1 MAQRKRASQSKSKK
15 RKKAP
20 PQPRRPFGVA
30 AVSTPDAECLGADV
44 NAPVTQ
50 RMIGLA
56 KDQLGAVPQFWGRY
70 FKGPGDQ
77 NPVRYQSHLEGPVL
91 RGNNIR
97 VLPIAQQTNHV
108 DGDGQLGSQD
118 GTRNAA
124 AIIGSF
130 GRNYLSAMQ
139 GVYVFVDVEGPPNQS
154 LHTDYY
160 RGWSDALIAGGKSD
174 MVFFDNEED
183 RPITF
188 WPCVYGAEGDDKTWS
203 SLVAAIASGAVCH
216 GTWIA
221 RPGKL
226 GCHPLGPWDEQFI
239 RPESL
244 PASVPILVWQ
254 GVQECQNIDYNRANP
269 ASSTDLMVGLVLPPN
284 LQDEWLIS

>member
-1 MAQRKRASQSKSKK
+1 MVRRKKPPKSKSKQRSKPPTTSK
-15 RKKAP
+15 RS
-20 PQPRRPFGVA
+20 RA
-30 AVSTPDAECLGADV
+30 ALADPECLGADV
-44 NAPVTQ
+44 NAVVTQ
-50 RMIGLA
+50 GMVGIA
-56 KDQLGAVPQFWGRY
+56 KRQLGTVPQFWGRY

-77 NPVRYQSHLEGPVL
+77 NPVRYQSQLEGPVL
-91 RGNNIR
+91 RSNNIR

-108 DGDGQLGSQD
+108 DGDKQLGSQD

-124 AIIGSF
+124 AIIASF
-130 GRNYLSAMQ
+130 GRNYLSAME
-139 GVYVFVDVEGPPNQS
+139 GIYVFLDVEGPPNQS
-154 LHTDYY
+154 LQTGYY
-160 RGWSDALIAGGKSD
+160 RGWSDALIAAGKSD
-174 MVFFDNEED
+174 MVFFDSEED

-188 WPCVYGAEGDDKTWS
+188 WPGVYGAEGDDKTWS

-226 GCHPLGPWDEQFI
+226 GCHPLGPWNEQFI
-239 RPESL
+239 RPNSL

-254 GVQECQNIDYNRANP
+254 GVQECKNIDYNRANP

-284 LQDEWLIS
+284 LSDEWLIS